1 MVCHCHQIKKLDL
14 FALPLQTFFTSR
26 NKKTN
31 KKSFRLFHGSVA
43 GVILTIMFSLCLLG
57 YTVALSAQ
65 LVFHEDDYQK
75 LNVLVNDY
83 QGEFQREYMGNNS
96 FVPSLAVEVVN
107 LELLKK
113 RNFNL
118 LEGEE

>member
-1 MVCHCHQIKKLDL
+1 M
-14 FALPLQTFFTSR
+14 
-26 NKKTN
+26 
-31 KKSFRLFHGSVA
+31 A
-43 GVILTIMFSLCLLG
+43 GVILTILFSLCLLG

-65 LVFHEDDYQK
+65 LVLHEDDYEK
-75 LNVLVNDY
+75 FNVLLNDY

-96 FVPSLAVEVVN
+96 FVPSLAVEVMD

-113 RNFNL
+113 RNFDL